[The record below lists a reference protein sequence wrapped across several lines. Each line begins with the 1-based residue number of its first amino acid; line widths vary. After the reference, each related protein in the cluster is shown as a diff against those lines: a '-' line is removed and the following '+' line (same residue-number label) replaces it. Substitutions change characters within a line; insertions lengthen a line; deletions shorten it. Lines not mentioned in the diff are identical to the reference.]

1 MFKHLKPKDIIE
13 FLAFGLGFV
22 ALIVIAGFLES
33 SPIGISM
40 WIAVVLALLLW
51 IVWAII
57 VINDRKAQAATPRL
71 KIMRNGQWV
80 DVTPSIAREFT
91 GNSPRRDQIG
101 VYDQDED
108 AIRHLDYNPKEKKA

>member
-40 WIAVVLALLLW
+40 WVAVILALMLW

-57 VINDRKAQAATPRL
+57 VVNDRKRQAAIPKL
-71 KIMRNGQWV
+71 MIMQNGVWAEVAPVQP
-80 DVTPSIAREFT
+80 TTRREARIF
-91 GNSPRRDQIG
+91 
-101 VYDQDED
+101 DQDED

>member
-1 MFKHLKPKDIIE
+1 MFKHLKPKGIIE

-40 WIAVVLALLLW
+40 WVAVILSLLLW

-57 VINDRKAQAATPRL
+57 VINDRKRQAATPNLMIMQNGVWMEVVADKPATRREARL
-71 KIMRNGQWV
+71 
-80 DVTPSIAREFT
+80 F
-91 GNSPRRDQIG
+91 
-101 VYDQDED
+101 DQDEA
-108 AIRHLDYNPKEKKA
+108 AIQHLDCTPKEKKA